1 MTGRVHC
8 SVSSP
13 ASEDVVELLSEP
25 SSGQAVEV
33 KVDSHIAVEHQ
44 KYYRV
49 IQVSFGNAP
58 QCLIIKQSQKH
69 GQI

>member
-8 SVSSP
+8 GLSSP

-33 KVDSHIAVEHQ
+33 KIDSHIAEE
-44 KYYRV
+44 
-49 IQVSFGNAP
+49 
-58 QCLIIKQSQKH
+58 
-69 GQI
+69 

>member
-8 SVSSP
+8 GLSSP
-13 ASEDVVELLSEP
+13 ASENVVGLLSEP
-25 SSGQAVEV
+25 SSGQAVEI
-33 KVDSHIAVEHQ
+33 KIDSHIAVEHQ

-58 QCLIIKQSQKH
+58 QCLIIKQRPKH